1 MFVAGTRYDVV
12 VIGAGIAGLTAAM
25 YCARQGLRTLVV
37 SADLGGQLMLAV
49 EVQNYP
55 GFSSIGG
62 FDLIRRVEEQ
72 ARAYGAEIVY
82 DDVVLCAI
90 WIGM

>member
-1 MFVAGTRYDVV
+1 MGSNA
-12 VIGAGIAGLTAAM
+12 I
-25 YCARQGLRTLVV
+25 
-37 SADLGGQLMLAV
+37 V

-55 GFSSIGG
+55 GFSSIRG
-62 FDLIRRVEEQ
+62 FDLVRRVEEQ